1 MQYDKTFV
9 TAKLRKWKRVFGTVS
24 LPAWDELPTIDLY
37 MDQVITL
44 LLQYL
49 SFFPAELG
57 GEKFVTQSAINNYV
71 RLKVIPA
78 PVKKR
83 YTRIHLAYLIIICCL
98 KATLNISYIQKILPL
113 SLDEADVSRIYTD
126 FVAQFR
132 VTSGAFIS
140 QVEAA
145 AAQVLDPQDDSDTAV
160 NALVS
165 ATALN
170 ASLHKLLTE
179 KLLNLQNEDDLSK
192 V

>member
-9 TAKLRKWKRVFGTVS
+9 AAKLRKWGRVFGTIS
-24 LPAWDELPTIDLY
+24 LPAWEELPTIDLY
-37 MDQVITL
+37 MDQVISL

-57 GEKFVTQSAINNYV
+57 GEAFITKSTVNNYV

-98 KATLNISYIQKILPL
+98 KSTLNISYIQKMAPV
-113 SLDEADVSRIYTD
+113 SLNEDEVRKLYND
-126 FVAQFR
+126 FVSQFQISSR
-132 VTSGAFIS
+132 AFIA
-140 QVEAA
+140 QIEDA
-145 AAQVLDPQDDSDTAV
+145 AAQVLDPEDDSETSV

-170 ASLHKLLTE
+170 ASLAKLLTE
-179 KLLNLQNEDDLSK
+179 KLLNIQNESDLSK

>member
-1 MQYDKTFV
+1 MQYDKSFV
-9 TAKLRKWKRVFGTVS
+9 TAKLRKWKRVFGTVT
-24 LPAWDELPTIDLY
+24 LPSWDELPTIDLY

-49 SFFPAELG
+49 SFFPTELG

-98 KATLNISYIQKILPL
+98 KATLNISYIQKMLPVTL
-113 SLDEADVSRIYTD
+113 NEEEVAKIYTD

-132 VTSGAFIS
+132 VTSRAFIT
-140 QVEAA
+140 QVEDAA
-145 AAQVLDPQDDSDTAV
+145 VQVLDPEDDSETSV

-179 KLLNLQNEDDLSK
+179 KLLNIQNEDDLSK
-192 V
+192 I

>member
-9 TAKLRKWKRVFGTVS
+9 AAKLRKWGRVFGTIS
-24 LPAWDELPTIDLY
+24 LPTWDELPAIDLY
-37 MDQVITL
+37 MDQVISL

-57 GEKFVTQSAINNYV
+57 GEAFITKSTVNNYV

-98 KATLNISYIQKILPL
+98 KNTLNISYIQKMAPV
-113 SLDEADVSRIYTD
+113 SLNEDEVRKLYND
-126 FVAQFR
+126 FVSQFQISSR
-132 VTSGAFIS
+132 AFIA
-140 QVEAA
+140 QIENA
-145 AAQVLDPQDDSDTAV
+145 AAQVLDPEDDSETSV

-170 ASLHKLLTE
+170 ASLAKLLTE
-179 KLLNLQNEDDLSK
+179 KLLNIQNESDLSK